1 MGPFRSL
8 LTTEAKMRAFRAWFN
23 IPEDVAIALYFADFT
38 PAPEDNVLLIPLLW
52 VFEAGIRFPLPSLLR
67 QVLAFLDITPAQ
79 CANNLIRVVMGVLA
93 LNEITGSNLIMDD
106 IFRYFILTE
115 NNGIYNFR
123 PMLTYTPLLDDLPA
137 SDAGADDDMIAVV
150 GNWEF
155 AAGEDTSFRV
165 PRAPGSPGKFVPFAL
180 LHSIFLINYLVL
192 PLIPCPP

>member
-8 LTTEAKMRAFRAWFN
+8 LTTDAKMRAFRGWFN
-23 IPEDVAIALYFADFT
+23 IPEDVAVSLVPADYV
-38 PAPEDNVLLIPLLW
+38 PAAEDNVLLIPLLW
-52 VFEAGIRFPLPSLLR
+52 VFEAGIRFPLPGLLR

-93 LNEITGSNLIMDD
+93 LNDITGSELNMDD
-106 IFRYFILTE
+106 IFHYFILTE
-115 NNGIYNFR
+115 NNGIYSFR
-123 PMLTYTPLLDDLPA
+123 PRLIYTPLLDALPA

-165 PRAPGSPGKFVPFAL
+165 PREPGTPGKFLPSAL
-180 LHSIFLINYLVL
+180 HLILLTNFLHHSF
-192 PLIPCPP
+192 